1 MICSDKLNWN
11 STAVLIQALKGS
23 KLTAA
28 ASKGWQL
35 PHGQPSLGFRRL
47 CPFVLPSDC
56 IADTQ
61 AQPFSGISWRETLGS
76 VISRL

>member
-23 KLTAA
+23 KMIAA

-35 PHGQPSLGFRRL
+35 PHGQSSLGFI
-47 CPFVLPSDC
+47 CPAF
-56 IADTQ
+56 
-61 AQPFSGISWRETLGS
+61 
-76 VISRL
+76 

>member
-23 KLTAA
+23 KLIAA

-35 PHGQPSLGFRRL
+35 PHGQPSLGFI
-47 CPFVLPSDC
+47 CPAF
-56 IADTQ
+56 
-61 AQPFSGISWRETLGS
+61 
-76 VISRL
+76 